1 MNTAIT
7 TNHDEL
13 WRAVLDHDARFDGKL
28 LYGVRSTG
36 VFCRPTCPSRRPKRN
51 QVIFFRSTAEAQRAG
66 FRPCRRCR
74 PDQPANNGV
83 ADVIDR
89 ICRYIDSHLDQK
101 LSLAELARVS
111 GYSPFHLQRAFKRAL
126 GISPRQYADS
136 RRMQRV
142 KSQLKNGGDVTGAI
156 YDAGYGSSSR
166 LYERANGDL
175 GMTPAT
181 YGRGGIGMHIRYT
194 TAECAL
200 GRVLVAVTD
209 RGICAVRF
217 GSSDDELALA
227 LSREF
232 PAATI
237 EPANS
242 DLKWWVR
249 AVVQAIDGQDPPK
262 DLPFDLRCTA
272 FQRQVWEVL
281 RAIPLGIT
289 RSYAEVA
296 SAIGQPGA
304 ARAVAR
310 ACATNPVAVLIPC
323 HRVTRTGGALGG
335 YRWGV
340 RRKRMLLQAERASR
354 NSASGAASRE
364 STKQEQHSKL
374 AHA

>member
-1 MNTAIT
+1 
-7 TNHDEL
+7 
-13 WRAVLDHDARFDGKL
+13 
-28 LYGVRSTG
+28 
-36 VFCRPTCPSRRPKRN
+36 
-51 QVIFFRSTAEAQRAG
+51 
-66 FRPCRRCR
+66 
-74 PDQPANNGV
+74 V
-83 ADVIDR
+83 ADVIDS
-89 ICRYIDSHLDQK
+89 ICRYIDSNLDQK

-136 RRMQRV
+136 RRIQRV

-181 YGRGGIGMHIRYT
+181 YGRGGIGMHIRYA

-200 GRVLVAVTD
+200 GRVLVAATH

-227 LSREF
+227 LGREF

-249 AVVQAIDGQDPPK
+249 AVVQAIDGQEPPK

-281 RAIPLGIT
+281 RAIPLGVT

-296 SAIGQPGA
+296 SAIGQPRA

-323 HRVTRTGGALGG
+323 HRVTRTGGGLGG

-354 NSASGAASRE
+354 NSASGAGSRE
-364 STKQEQHSKL
+364 STKEEQHSKL

>member
-181 YGRGGIGMHIRYT
+181 
-194 TAECAL
+194 
-200 GRVLVAVTD
+200 
-209 RGICAVRF
+209 
-217 GSSDDELALA
+217 
-227 LSREF
+227 
-232 PAATI
+232 
-237 EPANS
+237 
-242 DLKWWVR
+242 
-249 AVVQAIDGQDPPK
+249 
-262 DLPFDLRCTA
+262 
-272 FQRQVWEVL
+272 
-281 RAIPLGIT
+281 
-289 RSYAEVA
+289 
-296 SAIGQPGA
+296 
-304 ARAVAR
+304 
-310 ACATNPVAVLIPC
+310 
-323 HRVTRTGGALGG
+323 
-335 YRWGV
+335 
-340 RRKRMLLQAERASR
+340 
-354 NSASGAASRE
+354 
-364 STKQEQHSKL
+364 
-374 AHA
+374 